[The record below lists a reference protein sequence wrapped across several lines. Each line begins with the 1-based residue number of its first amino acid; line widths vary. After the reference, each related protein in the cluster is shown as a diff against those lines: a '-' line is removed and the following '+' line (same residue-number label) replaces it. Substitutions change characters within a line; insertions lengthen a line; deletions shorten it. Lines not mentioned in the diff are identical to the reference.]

1 MEFDILNDL
10 NPSQVEAVSHPEG
23 PVLALAGAGSGK
35 TRIITYRIAYLIKE
49 KGVSPSNI
57 LAVTF
62 TNKAAS
68 EMKERVHRLVARNA
82 HELWIGT
89 FHSVCLRI
97 LKKEID
103 KLEGFRR
110 DFIIYD
116 EVDQIKL
123 IRQCMNQIG
132 FSERI
137 FDPRSARSQIDSAK
151 NRGLNPG
158 DFGVNI
164 YDEKISR
171 VYRIYEKELRRLNA
185 LDFGD
190 LLHFTAMLF
199 ERVPVV
205 LEKYQNQFQHILVD
219 EYQDTNHLQYKIVK
233 SLSGKRRSIFVVGDD
248 NQSIYGWRGAD
259 ITNILNF
266 ENDFPEAKVVKLEQ
280 NYRSTRNILRAA
292 NAIILRN
299 RCRRD
304 KRLWTE
310 NPEGELVMF
319 YEAHDERDE
328 AKYIASQIEH
338 EKNNF
343 GKSYADFAVFYRTNN
358 QSHLIEEELVHRG
371 IPYTIVGGVGF
382 YERAEIKDI
391 MAYLRVIANPL
402 DDISIRRIINV
413 PPRGIGKSTMDVFE
427 KISQE
432 KDMAL
437 FDAIE
442 VALKGDVLPKKAFGS
457 VEKFHSLLTEFIK
470 LSEKVSIGKLLGKV
484 LEKTNYIDMFEN
496 EGERR
501 ENIGEMLNLAAE
513 FEKEEDDAGINDF
526 LDWLTLSSDVDRLN
540 EKADQVTLMTLH
552 CAKGLEF
559 PIVFIV
565 GMEENLFPH
574 IRSLGSGKLIEE
586 ERRLCY
592 VGITRA
598 KEKIYITSTS
608 KRRFFGVEQRSIPSR
623 FITEIPKKL
632 LHWENC
638 QMDSA
643 NGERTLKSFDANRP
657 RYYGNGNDH
666 GKGVHKNGDGH
677 EYITGEKITH
687 PHFGQGVIKRVEGF
701 GDEAKVIVSFPN
713 HGQKRIMA
721 SFLGPKKG

>member
-10 NPSQVEAVSHPEG
+10 NPSQVEAVSYPEG

-82 HELWIGT
+82 HQLWIGT

-123 IRQCMNQIG
+123 IRQCMNQMG

-151 NRGLNPG
+151 NRGVNPG

-164 YDEKISR
+164 HDEKILR

-190 LLHFTAMLF
+190 LLHFTSMLF
-199 ERVPVV
+199 ERMPVV

-219 EYQDTNHLQYKIVK
+219 EYQDTNYLQYKIVK
-233 SLSGKRRSIFVVGDD
+233 SLSGKHRSIFVVGDD

-280 NYRSTRNILRAA
+280 NYRSTKNILRAA

-299 RCRRD
+299 RYRRD

-328 AKYIASQIEH
+328 AKYVASQIEH
-338 EKNNF
+338 QKNNF
-343 GKSYADFAVFYRTNN
+343 GKSYSDFAVFYRTNN

-371 IPYTIVGGVGF
+371 IPYKIVGGVGF

-413 PPRGIGKSTMDVFE
+413 PPRGIGKSTMDVLE

-432 KDMAL
+432 KDITL
-437 FDAIE
+437 FDAIG
-442 VALKGDVLPKKAFGS
+442 VALRGDVFPKKASGN
-457 VEKFHSLLTEFIK
+457 VEKFHSLLTELIK
-470 LSEKVSIGKLLGKV
+470 LSKKVSIGKLLGKV
-484 LEKTNYIDMFEN
+484 LEKTNYIDMLEN
-496 EGERR
+496 EEERR

-513 FEKEEDDAGINDF
+513 FEKEEEDTGINDF
-526 LDWLTLSSDVDRLN
+526 LDWLTLSSDMDRLN

-559 PIVFIV
+559 LIVFIV

-574 IRSLGSGKLIEE
+574 IKSLGNGKLIEE

-608 KRRFFGVEQRSIPSR
+608 KRRIFGVEQRSIPSR

-638 QMDSA
+638 QIESA
-643 NGERTLKSFDANRP
+643 NGERTLNGFDANRS

-687 PHFGQGVIKRVEGF
+687 PHFGQGVIKGVEGF
-701 GDEAKVIVSFPN
+701 GDEAKIVVSFPS

-721 SFLGPKKG
+721 SFLGLKKV

>member
-1 MEFDILNDL
+1 MGFNILDDL
-10 NPSQVEAVSHPEG
+10 NQSQVEAVSCPEG
-23 PVLALAGAGSGK
+23 PLLALAGAGSGK
-35 TRIITYRIAYLIKE
+35 TRIITYRIAHLIKE
-49 KGVSPSNI
+49 KGVLSSNI

-62 TNKAAS
+62 TNRAAN
-68 EMKERVHRLVARNA
+68 EMKERVYRLVARDA

-89 FHSVCLRI
+89 FHSACLRI

-116 EVDQIKL
+116 EADQIKL
-123 IRQCMNQIG
+123 IRQCMNEIG

-137 FDPRSARSQIDSAK
+137 FDSRSVRSQIDSAK
-151 NRGLNPG
+151 NKGLDPG
-158 DFGVNI
+158 DFGASI

-171 VYRIYEKELRRLNA
+171 IYHIYEKELRRLNA

-190 LLHFTAMLF
+190 LLHFTVALF
-199 ERVPVV
+199 ERRPDV
-205 LEKYQNQFQHILVD
+205 LDKYQNQFQHILVD

-233 SLSGKRRSIFVVGDD
+233 SLSGKHRNIFVVGDD

-280 NYRSTRNILRAA
+280 NYRSTKNVLRAA

-299 RCRRD
+299 RYRRD
-304 KRLWTE
+304 KKLWTE
-310 NPEGELVMF
+310 NPEGELVMY

-328 AKYIASQIEH
+328 AKYVASQIEH
-338 EKNNF
+338 EKNNS
-343 GKSYADFAVFYRTNN
+343 GRSYADFAVFYRTNN

-402 DDISIRRIINV
+402 DEISLRRVINV
-413 PPRGIGKSTMDVFE
+413 PPRGIGKSTVEALE

-432 KDMAL
+432 KDIPL
-437 FDAIE
+437 FDAVG

-457 VEKFHSLLTEFIK
+457 IEKFHRLLIELIQLSKK
-470 LSEKVSIGKLLGKV
+470 LSIRKLLEKV
-484 LEKTNYIDMFEN
+484 LEKTNYFDMVEN
-496 EGERR
+496 EEERR

-513 FEKEEDDAGINDF
+513 FEKEEDDAGIHDF
-526 LDWLTLSSDVDRLN
+526 LDWLTLSSDVDRFN
-540 EKADQVTLMTLH
+540 EKADQITLMTLH

-574 IRSLGSGKLIEE
+574 IKSLGNGKLIEE

-623 FITEIPKKL
+623 FITEIPKNL
-632 LHWENC
+632 LHWENY
-638 QMDSA
+638 QTDSA
-643 NGERTLKSFDANRP
+643 SGERTLKSFDADQSRH
-657 RYYGNGNDH
+657 YGNGNR
-666 GKGVHKNGDGH
+666 VHKNRDGH

-687 PHFGQGVIKRVEGF
+687 PHFGQGIIKKVEGF
-701 GDEAKVIVSFPN
+701 GDEAKIVVSFLS
-713 HGQKRIMA
+713 HGEKRIMA
-721 SFLGPKKG
+721 SFLGLKKV

>member
-1 MEFDILNDL
+1 MDFNILDDL
-10 NPSQVEAVSHPEG
+10 NPSQVEAVSHPGG
-23 PVLALAGAGSGK
+23 PLLALAGAGSGK

-62 TNKAAS
+62 TNKAAN
-68 EMKERVHRLVARNA
+68 EMKERVHRLVSRDA

-123 IRQCMNQIG
+123 IRQCMNDVG

-137 FDPRSARSQIDSAK
+137 FDPRSVRSQIDSAK
-151 NRGLNPG
+151 NRGLDPG
-158 DFGVNI
+158 DFGANI

-171 VYRIYEKELRRLNA
+171 VYHIYEKELRRLNA

-190 LLHFTAMLF
+190 LLHFTVALF
-199 ERVPVV
+199 EKRPDV
-205 LEKYQNQFQHILVD
+205 LEKYQSQFQHILVD
-219 EYQDTNHLQYKIVK
+219 EYQDTNYLQYKIVK
-233 SLSGKRRSIFVVGDD
+233 SLSGRHRNIFVVGDD

-266 ENDFPEAKVVKLEQ
+266 EDDFPEAKVVKLEQ
-280 NYRSTRNILRAA
+280 NYRSTKNILRAA

-299 RCRRD
+299 RYRRD

-310 NPEGELVMF
+310 NPEGELVTY
-319 YEAHDERDE
+319 YEARDERDE
-328 AKYIASQIEH
+328 AKYVASRIEH
-338 EKNNF
+338 ERNNF

-358 QSHLIEEELVHRG
+358 QSRLIEEELVHRG
-371 IPYTIVGGVGF
+371 IPYAIVGGVGF

-391 MAYLRVIANPL
+391 MAYLRVIASPL
-402 DDISIRRIINV
+402 DEISLRRIINV
-413 PPRGIGKSTMDVFE
+413 PPRGIGKSTMDALE

-432 KDMAL
+432 RDVSL
-437 FDAIE
+437 FDAIGI
-442 VALKGDVLPKKAFGS
+442 ALKDDVLPKKASGS
-457 VEKFHSLLTEFIK
+457 VEKFYSLLTELIK
-470 LSEKVSIGKLLGKV
+470 LSKKLSVGKLLEKV
-484 LEKTNYIDMFEN
+484 LEKTNYFDMVEN
-496 EGERR
+496 EEERR

-513 FEKEEDDAGINDF
+513 FEKEEGDVGIHDF
-526 LDWLTLSSDVDRLN
+526 LDWLTLSSDVDRFN

-574 IRSLGSGKLIEE
+574 IKSLGNGKLIEE

-623 FITEIPKKL
+623 FITEIPKNL
-632 LHWENC
+632 LHWGDY
-638 QMDSA
+638 QFDS
-643 NGERTLKSFDANRP
+643 GEQTLKSFDAVQSR
-657 RYYGNGNDH
+657 RGNGNR
-666 GKGVHKNGDGH
+666 VHKNGNGH
-677 EYITGEKITH
+677 EYITGEKVTH

-701 GDEAKVIVSFPN
+701 GDEAKIVVLFPN
-713 HGQKRIMA
+713 HGEKRIMA
-721 SFLGPKKG
+721 SFLGLKKV

>member
-1 MEFDILNDL
+1 MELNILDDL
-10 NPSQVEAVSHPEG
+10 NHSQMEAVSHPEG
-23 PVLALAGAGSGK
+23 PVLSLAGAGSGK

-62 TNKAAS
+62 TNKAAN
-68 EMKERVHRLVARNA
+68 EMKERVHHLVARDA
-82 HELWIGT
+82 QGLWIGT

-110 DFIIYD
+110 DFIVYD

-123 IRQCMNQIG
+123 IRQCMNEIG
-132 FSERI
+132 YSERI
-137 FDPRSARSQIDSAK
+137 FDPRSVRSQIDSAK
-151 NRGLNPG
+151 NKGLGPG
-158 DFGVNI
+158 DFGANI

-171 VYRIYEKELRRLNA
+171 VYHKYEKELRRLNA

-190 LLHFTAMLF
+190 LLHFTVVLF
-199 ERVPVV
+199 ERVSDV
-205 LEKYQNQFQHILVD
+205 LEKYQNQFEHILVD
-219 EYQDTNHLQYKIVK
+219 EYQDTNCLQYKIVK
-233 SLSGKRRSIFVVGDD
+233 SLSGKHRNIFVVGDD

-266 ENDFPEAKVVKLEQ
+266 ENDFPDAKVVKLEQ
-280 NYRSTRNILRAA
+280 NYRSTKNILRTA

-299 RCRRD
+299 RYRSD

-310 NPEGELVMF
+310 NPDGELVVY
-319 YEAHDERDE
+319 YEARDERDE
-328 AKYIASQIEH
+328 AKYLASQIER
-338 EKNNF
+338 EKSNF
-343 GKSYADFAVFYRTNN
+343 RRSYADFAVFYRTNN
-358 QSHLIEEELVHRG
+358 QSRLIEDELVHRG

-402 DDISIRRIINV
+402 DEISIRRIINM
-413 PPRGIGKSTMDVFE
+413 PPRGIGKSTVDALE

-432 KDMAL
+432 RDIPL
-437 FDAIE
+437 FDAIW
-442 VALKGDVLPKKAFGS
+442 VALKGDVLPKKASGS
-457 VEKFHSLLTEFIK
+457 VEKFHNLITELIK
-470 LSEKVSIGKLLGKV
+470 LSKKLSIRQLLEKV
-484 LEKTNYIDMFEN
+484 LENTNFIEMLEN
-496 EGERR
+496 EEERR
-501 ENIGEMLNLAAE
+501 DNVGEMLNLAAE
-513 FEKEEDDAGINDF
+513 FEKEEDDAGIHDF
-526 LDWLTLSSDVDRLN
+526 LDWLTLSSDVDRFN
-540 EKADQVTLMTLH
+540 EKAEQVTIMTLH

-574 IRSLGSGKLIEE
+574 IKSLGNGKLIEE

-623 FITEIPKKL
+623 FITEIPKSL
-632 LHWENC
+632 LHWGNYP
-638 QMDSA
+638 DSTSGGRA
-643 NGERTLKSFDANRP
+643 LKSFDTDKS
-657 RYYGNGNDH
+657 RYYGNGSGIHN
-666 GKGVHKNGDGH
+666 NGSEH
-677 EYITGEKITH
+677 EYITGEKVTH
-687 PHFGQGVIKRVEGF
+687 PYFGQGVTKRVEGF
-701 GDEAKVIVSFPN
+701 GNEAKIVVSFSN
-713 HGQKRIMA
+713 HGEKRIIA
-721 SFLGPKKG
+721 SFLGLKKV